1 MPYISLR
8 QNWFYYNIFMEWI
21 AVNLHPLP
29 YDSHHI
35 SLAIW
40 SLFLLSLDVWRPW
53 KLHWDVSE
61 VARSWFWAW
70 LPQALC
76 FHLPGVKTTVPLSQC
91 KWQTYYPVCYILIA
105 LSHWF
110 QSNSLYSIIVT
121 IDNYIQNLLLS
132 FISL

>member
-1 MPYISLR
+1 MKALNAIHFTKTKLILLQYFHGMDCSKSP
-8 QNWFYYNIFMEWI
+8 
-21 AVNLHPLP
+21 P
-29 YDSHHI
+29 
-35 SLAIW
+35 LAIW
-40 SLFLLSLDVWRPW
+40 FAPHLLSLDVWRPW

-70 LPQALC
+70 LPRALC